1 MKLLVADDAD
11 GVALRVVQG
20 LGRHENLETNTAMIE
35 RFIPSGFG
43 SSSCKLQNLSAAK
56 WPLGLD

>member
-20 LGRHENLETNTAMIE
+20 LGRHENLETNTAMKA
-35 RFIPSGFG
+35 RFLVTFRFWV
-43 SSSCKLQNLSAAK
+43 KQLQASK
-56 WPLGLD
+56 SISH